1 MATSTKKEP
10 KIDMDAVIR
19 ASNKAKQAEEAK
31 KAKEAKA
38 KADKEYKE
46 AKAKADKEAK
56 AKEAADAKAAKAKAK
71 EDAKKP
77 APPAEGSV
85 GALLDAKVPGPA
97 NGEDPDVYTANLA
110 NTSHSSQMTANLYR
124 IKLGLTLLAMQPK
137 KVIGTKTVTDWQ
149 RAQGERLG
157 LVGDRQIRTIM
168 GAAKAI
174 KAVMAVQL
182 PFPAHELIDRP
193 LERLAKAIKVAIKT
207 GVHPDADKVKSDK
220 IAKPADVVAKS
231 SIKRIL
237 DAFNA
242 DKDEANRE
250 AVIAELKK
258 LLTVLEA

>member
-1 MATSTKKEP
+1 MENA
-10 KIDMDAVIR
+10 IR
-19 ASNKAKQAEEAK
+19 ASNKAKDAEEAK

-38 KADKEYKE
+38 KADKEDKAKAAQE
-46 AKAKADKEAK
+46 GKDAKAKAKE
-56 AKEAADAKAAKAKAK
+56 DAKAAKAKAK

-77 APPAEGSV
+77 APPAEGSI
-85 GALLDAKVPGPA
+85 GALLDAKVPVQA
-97 NGEDPDVYTANLA
+97 DGEDPTVYTANLA

-174 KAVMAVQL
+174 KAVMAVEL
-182 PFPAHELIDRP
+182 PFPADQLIDRP
-193 LERLAKAIKVAIKT
+193 LERVAKAIKGAIKT
-207 GVHPDADKVKSDK
+207 GVHPDADKVKADK
-220 IAKPADVVAKS
+220 IAKPADVVAKTACKS
-231 SIKRIL
+231 VLK
-237 DAFNA
+237 AFNA
-242 DKDEANRE
+242 DADEGHRAE
-250 AVIAELKK
+250 VIAQVKN

>member
-1 MATSTKKEP
+1 MARPVGSKNKPTTVTADKQISKAE
-10 KIDMDAVIR
+10 
-19 ASNKAKQAEEAK
+19 KAKDAADAQVAKAAQAEAAKEAK
-31 KAKEAKA
+31 KAAAEAKKKEA
-38 KADKEYKE
+38 E
-46 AKAKADKEAK
+46 
-56 AKEAADAKAAKAKAK
+56 DAKAAKAKAK

-97 NGEDPDVYTANLA
+97 DGEDPAVYTANLA

-174 KAVMAVQL
+174 KAVMAVEL
-182 PFPAHELIDRP
+182 PFPADELIDRP
-193 LERLAKAIKVAIKT
+193 LERVAKAIKGAIKT
-207 GVHPDADKVKSDK
+207 GVHPDADKVKADK
-220 IAKPADVVAKS
+220 IAKPADVVAKTACKS
-231 SIKRIL
+231 VSN
-237 DAFNA
+237 AFSA
-242 DKDEANRE
+242 DKDEVHRE
-250 AVIAELKK
+250 SVIAQVKA
-258 LLTVLEA
+258 LLAFLEA